1 MSHNHQVGMA
11 GGSITG
17 IWASINTSDLLTTC
31 LMAALGTIVSYFVSM
46 FLKRIFGKKVPE

>member
-17 IWASINTSDLLTTC
+17 LWASISTSDLVTTC

-46 FLKRIFGKKVPE
+46 LLKRFFGRKVPE

>member
-11 GGSITG
+11 SGSITG